1 MKKHTILSLA
11 LAITLTVTSV
21 FSLGTLKAD
30 ENITYDDNIY
40 HDANSGLFVSDF
52 LEDLRGEFFG
62 YGYYEEFDLNPFIND
77 DEEYLD
83 FYYPEYMD
91 DSDLDFDFYGFDTFD
106 SFYEDGDYDDDYNKE
121 VPIIAEDSEART
133 EAIKNILSKLIPADK
148 LKRIQ
153 RVEEF
158 SDGKDEILAYVEMT
172 DNSGKNWK
180 LAYDPAD
187 VNLSDERVDKRDI
200 IRTLIHEYAHIESL
214 NDTQIDH
221 GIYKPESGNIVLEE
235 GTAKEKSYINQFAN
249 KFWTKKMLK
258 KQIENPNQGEGDE
271 LYDDN
276 PEDFVSVYASTN
288 VAEDF
293 AESFA
298 AFVLRDKVTDGSI
311 ASKKIEFF
319 YDFPELLELRNHMRK
334 AINDIK

>member
-30 ENITYDDNIY
+30 EKSDSIVS
-40 HDANSGLFVSDF
+40 NSV
-52 LEDLRGEFFG
+52 EDLQGGFFG
-62 YGYYEEFDLNPFIND
+62 YGYYEEYDLDPFIND
-77 DEEYLD
+77 EEEYLD

-91 DSDLDFDFYGFDTFD
+91 DSDLGFDVYDFDTFD
-106 SFYEDGDYDDDYNKE
+106 SFYEDGDYNGDYNKE
-121 VPIIAEDSEART
+121 VPITDENSEART
-133 EAIKNILSKLIPADK
+133 EAVKNLLSNLIPADK

-158 SDGKDEILAYVEMT
+158 SDGKEETLAYVEMT

-187 VNLSDERVDKRDI
+187 VNLSDKKANKRDI
-200 IRTLIHEYAHIESL
+200 LRTLVHEYAHIESL

-221 GIYKPESGNIVLEE
+221 GIYKPESGNIVLDE

-258 KQIENPNQGEGDE
+258 KQIEDPSQGEGYE
-271 LYDDN
+271 LYDNN

-293 AESFA
+293 AESFT
-298 AFVLRDKVTDGSI
+298 AFILRDKMTDGSI

-334 AINDIK
+334 TINDIK